1 MRHMKIMARPLQVY
15 LDDAEMDRLDEWA
28 RARGWT
34 KSQAIR
40 AAVRALTRPPAD
52 DPILDLAGIFD
63 GLPADLSANFD
74 RYLNET
80 FVAATPAPY
89 RTRRRRSTRSRR

>member
-1 MRHMKIMARPLQVY
+1 MARPLQVY
-15 LDDAEMDRLDEWA
+15 LEETEMSRLDAWA

-52 DPILDLAGIFD
+52 DPILDLVGIFD

-80 FVAATPAPY
+80 FVAETPAPY
-89 RTRRRRSTRSRR
+89 RARRRRAPRSRR

>member
-1 MRHMKIMARPLQVY
+1 MARPLQVY
-15 LDDAEMDRLDEWA
+15 LEDAEMDQLDQWA

-40 AAVRALTRPPAD
+40 AAVRALTRPPAA
-52 DPILDLAGIFD
+52 DPILDLIGIFD

-80 FVAATPAPY
+80 FVAESPAPY
-89 RTRRRRSTRSRR
+89 RARKRRSPRTRR